1 MLTYATT
8 CPVLPHASSPPTNL
22 VSAMFRPLL
31 LLALGAVLTAA
42 DSSTTIVIDGS
53 STVYPI
59 TVAIGEQYAAKTP
72 NLGIEV
78 LCSGSSAGFRRLASG
93 EVPISGAS
101 RPIKAD
107 ELAKAAKAGI
117 EVIELPVAYDGLSVV
132 VNKHNTFIDHLTVA
146 ELKKIWEPDS
156 KLKSWRQ
163 VRASFPDLPINLY
176 GPGKDSGTFD
186 YFTEVIVG
194 TARASREDFT
204 ASEDDN
210 DLVQGVVR
218 NRGSLGYFGMA
229 YLHENEAMLKAV
241 AIDSGKGPVM
251 PSVETVANGTYAPLS
266 RPLFLYVN
274 KAALAR
280 SEVRLFIEAYLNVV
294 AGIAPQVG
302 YVPLSPRTYELVR
315 ARLAAGTSGTIY
327 TKGREGAR
335 LDELLMAQAVAKAP
349 VKETP
354 KEPVKP
360 TTATVAAPVVVP
372 AAVVVAAAP
381 AATPVVKEAV
391 VKEPSTPTVAAA
403 APIAVAAPLAVRA
416 PAPAIDARRMDHLRN
431 RAIQFARLTLDDAA
445 SLPEIQTR
453 IEELR
458 QLAAGMAGTTTS
470 GTIVL
475 PEDQAG
481 FVALVDRLN
490 LTSDGRSLLDESA
503 LARLKQSLSRLTDA
517 DTRRAVALALLQPG
531 PDHLPR
537 FTAAV
542 SAANG
547 GQADVDAVLCYAR
560 GGFVLR

>member
-1 MLTYATT
+1 
-8 CPVLPHASSPPTNL
+8 
-22 VSAMFRPLL
+22 MFRPLL

-42 DSSTTIVIDGS
+42 DSSTTIIIDGS

-78 LCSGSSAGFRRLASG
+78 LCSGSSAGFRRLVSG

-107 ELAKAAKAGI
+107 ELAKAVKAGI

-146 ELKKIWEPDS
+146 ELKKIWEPES

-266 RPLFLYVN
+266 RPLFIYIN

-335 LDELLMAQAVAKAP
+335 LDELLLAQAVAKEP
-349 VKETP
+349 VKEA
-354 KEPVKP
+354 VKAP
-360 TTATVAAPVVVP
+360 AKPATASTTAAPAPAAAAPVLVP
-372 AAVVVAAAP
+372 AAAVVAVAP
-381 AATPVVKEAV
+381 AAKPVVKETA
-391 VKEPSTPTVAAA
+391 VKETLAPVAAA
-403 APIAVAAPLAVRA
+403 ARAPAAPL
-416 PAPAIDARRMDHLRN
+416 DARRMDHLRN

-445 SLPEIQTR
+445 SLSEIQTR

-458 QLAAGMAGTTTS
+458 QLAAGMAGTTSASTV
-470 GTIVL
+470 VL
-475 PEDQAG
+475 PDDQAG
-481 FVALVDRLN
+481 FVALIERLN

-503 LARLKQSLSRLTDA
+503 LARLKQTLSRLTDA
-517 DTRRAVALALLQPG
+517 DTRRALALALLQPG